1 VRHRVVLI
9 VDDDPEVRKVVA
21 VLLREL
27 DYTTRESSCAIEA
40 LELIRTDTPDIVLTD
55 IIMPDGEGIEL
66 IQKISHMANPPKMV
80 AMSGHPTGSVFLRAA
95 ELFGAAATLGKPFTA
110 EELGQAMHQAERS

>member
-1 VRHRVVLI
+1 VRQRIVLI

-21 VLLREL
+21 ALLHEL
-27 DYTTRESSCAIEA
+27 DYATRESRCATEA
-40 LELIRTDTPDIVLTD
+40 LELIRTETPDIVLTD

-66 IQKISHMANPPKMV
+66 IQKVSRMVNPPKMV

-110 EELGQAMHQAERS
+110 QELGQAMHQAERS